1 MGLGRFELPTHAL
14 PTTITFVTIQMN
26 VCSLDCVITISNFDL
41 GSTSTVSTHLHT
53 KYDLARHWQHLFN
66 VERSPF

>member
-1 MGLGRFELPTHAL
+1 MGLGEFESPTHAL
-14 PTTITFVTIQMN
+14 LTTTVFTAILMN
-26 VCSLDCVITISNFDL
+26 VCSLDCVITISNFEL